1 MFQVVSYDVS
11 DDKRRTAIAK
21 VLLDYG
27 VRVQYSTFECILDE
41 ALLEELIG
49 RLARIVADEDSIRIY
64 AMCAK
69 CEKAVTILGHGEVS
83 KDEKVFII

>member
-1 MFQVVSYDVS
+1 MFQVVSYDVP
-11 DDKRRTAIAK
+11 DDRRRTAIAK
-21 VLLDYG
+21 ALLDYG
-27 VRVQYSTFECILDE
+27 VRVQYSTFECILDD

-49 RLARIVADEDSIRIY
+49 RLTRIVAEEDSLRIY
-64 AMCAK
+64 SLCAR